1 MKDVFWTC
9 VAPCAHEL
17 TADGMA
23 GTRSARD
30 QATSTLAEPAGAHE
44 APQPAK
50 KLSEGRLPIQQKV
63 VP

>member
-1 MKDVFWTC
+1 MLG
-9 VAPCAHEL
+9 PCAHEL

-30 QATSTLAEPAGAHE
+30 QATSILAEPPGAHE

-50 KLSEGRLPIQQKV
+50 KLWEGRLPIRQKV